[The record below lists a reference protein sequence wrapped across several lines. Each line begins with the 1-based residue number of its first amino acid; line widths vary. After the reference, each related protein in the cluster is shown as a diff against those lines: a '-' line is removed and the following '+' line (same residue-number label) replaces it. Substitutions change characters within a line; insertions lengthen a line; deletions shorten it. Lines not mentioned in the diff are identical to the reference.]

1 MSETSSFDIVRNGY
15 DPGQFSRKINAMQ
28 SQIDSLNDLVMTYK
42 GQIEKVSAQFRT
54 LRDRYQELVS
64 ELTMREKAADDV
76 TRLALR
82 EANSVIENAQR
93 NADAII
99 EEALFKAKSL
109 LAETESY
116 NDESNR
122 RKGELKAHLEQFIET
137 LNGCEA
143 PEAPDL
149 DSLVKKITSEE

>member
-1 MSETSSFDIVRNGY
+1 MSENSSFDIVRNGY
-15 DPGQFSRKINAMQ
+15 DPGQVSRKINAMQ
-28 SQIDSLNDLVMTYK
+28 SQIDSLNDLVLTYK
-42 GQIEKVSAQFRT
+42 GQIEKVSAQFKT

-122 RKGELKAHLEQFIET
+122 RKGELKARLEQFIET

>member
-1 MSETSSFDIVRNGY
+1 MSENSSFDIVRNGY
-15 DPGQFSRKINAMQ
+15 DPGQVSRKINAMQ
-28 SQIDSLNDLVMTYK
+28 SQVDSLNDLVLTYK
-42 GQIEKVSAQFRT
+42 GQIEKVSAQFKT

-99 EEALFKAKSL
+99 E
-109 LAETESY
+109 SY